1 MELEDTCKPL
11 KLSADVQHEST
22 EHAETFQITWVIFI
36 PRSPSFW
43 PSSASLIFPGCK
55 TRTFYHKPRGSSC
68 LQASF
73 ARWAF
78 FFLEE
83 CTGPTAW
90 NLPWWVADT
99 LAANASVVLG
109 WSLYLS
115 YARSILRHDTSPM
128 CFSPVPGGMHTH
140 LCWKLHLFLSVI
152 YSPDS
157 WNCTLQDAST
167 KC

>member
-11 KLSADVQHEST
+11 KFSADVQDESS
-22 EHAETFQITWVIFI
+22 EHMETLQITWVIFI
-36 PRSPSFW
+36 SRSPSSL
-43 PSSASLIFPGCK
+43 PSSASLIVPACK
-55 TRTFYHKPRGSSC
+55 TRLFYHKPRASSC

-78 FFLEE
+78 FFLEGS
-83 CTGPTAW
+83 TVLTAW
-90 NLPWWVADT
+90 NLPWWVPDT
-99 LAANASVVLG
+99 RAANASVVLG
-109 WSLYLS
+109 WRLCLS
-115 YARSILRHDTSPM
+115 YAHSILRYDTAPM

-140 LCWKLHLFLSVI
+140 LCWELHLFLSVI